1 MCDAFAVYILL
12 DNSSENE
19 HGERMRF
26 FFLSCVYLLREITGI
41 NKCRAATFSC
51 LKRTFSDSIF
61 FNIKTCCFYFSFMIV
76 NEELWGSGLLVGQIE
91 TWEYQYIFI
100 TFLPFYGLKWLL
112 VKIINRLIMK
122 IIICSSLHKWKNPQN
137 KTVIY
142 TPRTSIKLQKCKVF
156 HPTSNL
162 ISPHSQYI
170 FSPQPHRARYASVKL
185 LWTS

>member
-41 NKCRAATFSC
+41 NKCRAATFS

-91 TWEYQYIFI
+91 T
-100 TFLPFYGLKWLL
+100 
-112 VKIINRLIMK
+112 
-122 IIICSSLHKWKNPQN
+122 
-137 KTVIY
+137 
-142 TPRTSIKLQKCKVF
+142 
-156 HPTSNL
+156 
-162 ISPHSQYI
+162 
-170 FSPQPHRARYASVKL
+170 
-185 LWTS
+185 